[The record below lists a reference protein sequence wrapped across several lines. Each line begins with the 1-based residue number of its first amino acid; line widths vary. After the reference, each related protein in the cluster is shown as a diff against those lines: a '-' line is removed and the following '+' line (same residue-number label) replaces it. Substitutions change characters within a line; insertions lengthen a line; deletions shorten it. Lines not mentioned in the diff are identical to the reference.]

1 MKIGRHI
8 QDDIDTP
15 FEVVDKI
22 KILGVVFENG
32 KRAIDIDEN
41 WTGRIEKLTCIIQL
55 WSKRDLSIMGKIVI
69 VKRFWVSQLIYI
81 MQSTGLPEKV
91 FIDVNRLF
99 YKFIWQKR
107 FSKRKAFE
115 KVKMVIAE
123 GNLEDGGLKMVNVV
137 HLQKAFYLQ
146 WVGN

>member
-41 WTGRIEKLTCIIQL
+41 WTGRIEKLTRIIQL
-55 WSKRDLSIMGKIVI
+55 WSKRDLSIMGKIVE
-69 VKRFWVSQLIYI
+69 VKSFLVSQLIYI